1 VIARKILGT
10 VLAHFLDG
18 EITLPDGQPLFGHS
32 KTIHGVAL
40 LIDAL
45 DWIGLDWIGLARHQ
59 KVIHD
64 GDRQNPS
71 TSDGW

>member
-1 VIARKILGT
+1 VIAKKILGT
-10 VLAHFLDG
+10 VLAHPLDG

-32 KTIHGVAL
+32 KTIHGVGR
-40 LIDAL
+40 AL
-45 DWIGLDWIGLARHQ
+45 DRRPGLDWIGLARHQ